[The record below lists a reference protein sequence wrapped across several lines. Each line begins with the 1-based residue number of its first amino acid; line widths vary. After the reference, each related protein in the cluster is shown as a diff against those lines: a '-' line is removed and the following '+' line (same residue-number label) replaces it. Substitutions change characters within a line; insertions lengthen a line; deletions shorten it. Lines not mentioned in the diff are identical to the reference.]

1 MPADTLR
8 PATAADQAHIVALVW
23 RVGINPRQLNW
34 RRFWVIER
42 AGELAAIGQIK
53 PHGEAVYELAS
64 IATHPNHRGQGLA
77 TRLIQHLLTEFV
89 AAHPGLPLYLMC
101 EPKNR
106 AFYPRF
112 GFADL
117 PLSAMPRYFR
127 RLKSLVAVPEKLA
140 GRDLLVVMHR
150 PPPEKTS

>member
-8 PATAADQAHIVALVW
+8 PATATDQAGIVTLVR
-23 RVGINPRQLNW
+23 RVGINPRQLDW
-34 RRFWVIER
+34 RRFRVIER

-53 PHGEAVYELAS
+53 PHGEDVYELAS

-77 TRLIQHLLTEFV
+77 SRLIQHLLTEFV

-117 PLSAMPRYFR
+117 PLAAMPRYFQ
-127 RLKSLVAVPEKLA
+127 RLKRVVQLAEWLA
-140 GRDLLVVMHR
+140 GHDLMVVMRHD
-150 PPPEKTS
+150 P